1 MAKEFKI
8 ILTGLMALF
17 FFGFANAMPDTTMIP
32 VYRQYFHDKI
42 NNEQKLC
49 DRADGKLDN
58 MMRVCNNVDIN
69 LRVTDIL
76 FRKIDELQD
85 WVESNKNIETCIQ
98 IWEAL
103 TDRNRIAIIQTI
115 LEKKRNQS
123 KRISI
128 IGRKFYSHSDG
139 TGK

>member
-85 WVESNKNIETCIQ
+85 WVESNKNIEKNNCKNDVKAKIQ
-98 IWEAL
+98 AEAKEPHDTVEETAL
-103 TDRNRIAIIQTI
+103 MLWVR
-115 LEKKRNQS
+115 
-123 KRISI
+123 
-128 IGRKFYSHSDG
+128 
-139 TGK
+139 